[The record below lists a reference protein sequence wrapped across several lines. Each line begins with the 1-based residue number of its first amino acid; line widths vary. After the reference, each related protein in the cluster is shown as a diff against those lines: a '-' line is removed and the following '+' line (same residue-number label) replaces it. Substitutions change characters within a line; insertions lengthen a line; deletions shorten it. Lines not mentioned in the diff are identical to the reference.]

1 MATELVTT
9 TDLGALNA
17 RRLADA
23 IVSSGAISRAQLA
36 RDTGL
41 SKPTV
46 SIALARLE
54 SAGLVR
60 EVGRTQGGRGATALL
75 YDLAPDVGMLARPRR
90 RPALG
95 AVPDLRPG
103 RSRAGHHRRSRPR
116 APARRRSATSSVDLV
131 AATLARGRA
140 RRGPAG
146 RRHPGRPRCPG
157 ARRATG
163 SGWRPGC
170 RACRARRSWP
180 GCTER
185 SASTIHVENDVNL
198 AATAELAL
206 GRGRQSTGLR
216 LPLGGHRGRAW
227 RSCSTAGC
235 VPAQPDPRARSATC
249 RSPRRAVRRPA
260 APYGPASR
268 GRSRPGSPPT
278 AWSAEPGPA
287 GSTSAPRRRSSRPAR
302 GRRRR
307 ARSTPS
313 PSRPTCSPRASPP
326 SAPSS
331 TRAWSSSAAVSGS
344 AAADLLLPLLH
355 KALRRLTPLRPT
367 VVASELGD
375 HAVLDGAVVDAVAT
389 AQETVLGTI
398 TGHHRGRVAAAQEAP

>member
-75 YDLAPDVGMLARPRR
+75 YDLAPDVGCSLALDVGRR
-90 RPALG
+90 W
-95 AVPDLRPG
+95 V
-103 RSRAGHHRRSRPR
+103 RSRICDLAGRPR
-116 APARRRSATSSVDLV
+116 ATIVQPTRGTSAAVLGDQLVDLVAETLRDAGLDEGQLV
-131 AATLARGRA
+131 AATLGVPGVLVPEGNRVRLAPRMPGLQSPQVLARLHQAVGV
-140 RRGPAG
+140 
-146 RRHPGRPRCPG
+146 HV
-157 ARRATG
+157 
-163 SGWRPGC
+163 
-170 RACRARRSWP
+170 
-180 GCTER
+180 
-185 SASTIHVENDVNL
+185 HVENDVNL

-206 GRGRQSTGLR
+206 GRGRQTPDFVYLSVGTGVGAALVLDGRLRSGATGSAGEVGYLPLPSAAGTTPGGAVRAGKQGPFEARVAADGLVRGARARGLR
-216 LPLGGHRGRAW
+216 LRSAQEVVAAGRDGDQRALDALTEQADLLAVGVATVCAIVDPGLVVLGGGL
-227 RSCSTAGC
+227 G
-235 VPAQPDPRARSATC
+235 V
-249 RSPRRAVRRPA
+249 
-260 APYGPASR
+260 G
-268 GRSRPGSPPT
+268 G
-278 AWSAEPGPA
+278 
-287 GSTSAPRRRSSRPAR
+287 
-302 GRRRR
+302 
-307 ARSTPS
+307 
-313 PSRPTCSPRASPP
+313 
-326 SAPSS
+326 
-331 TRAWSSSAAVSGS
+331 
-344 AAADLLLPLLH
+344 ADLLLPLLH